1 MILLQSASYRSSEL
15 ITYYTL
21 GFFIIVICIAISIL
35 VLKWVIKNSIKKSFK
50 EMGISKKELN
60 L

>member
-35 VLKWVIKNSIKKSFK
+35 VLKWVIKSSIKESFK

>member
-1 MILLQSASYRSSEL
+1 MIFLQSATPS
-15 ITYYTL
+15 IPTYFIL

-35 VLKWVIKNSIKKSFK
+35 VLKWVIKSSIKESFK